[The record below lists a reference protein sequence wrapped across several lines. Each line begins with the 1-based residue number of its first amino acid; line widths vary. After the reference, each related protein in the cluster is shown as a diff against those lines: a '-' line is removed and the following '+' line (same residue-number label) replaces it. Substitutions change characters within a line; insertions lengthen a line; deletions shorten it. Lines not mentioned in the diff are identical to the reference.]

1 MMTGVASKILLT
13 IAVAAVGLLSLLY
26 FNQEKL
32 LFHPERLKKDHV
44 FPFSVPFEEIW
55 LDCDGAKVHTLLF
68 PKPNPKG
75 VVLYFHGNAGSM
87 REWGTL
93 HTDFDA
99 HPYDLWIMDYR
110 GFGKSEGS
118 LKGEAMM
125 QADALKMWE
134 AAQQRYAGKEIILY
148 GRSIGT
154 GVASALAAKH
164 PPKMLIL
171 ETPYYNLPDLVKQ
184 IAPWAPPFLLRY
196 QLMNDQ
202 HIQNQSFPV
211 HLIHGDRDS
220 LIPVSSSERLDAL
233 GDHIEFHLIKG
244 AEHNNVPAFRRY
256 HQVLATLLGD
266 PKVERTD

>member
-1 MMTGVASKILLT
+1 MMTGVVSKIVLT
-13 IAVAAVGLLSLLY
+13 IAVGCVAAFSFLY
-26 FNQEKL
+26 FNQEKFI
-32 LFHPERLKKDHV
+32 FHPEVLTKDHV

-55 LDCDGAKVHTLLF
+55 IESDGVKVHTVLF
-68 PKPNPKG
+68 PKEDPDG
-75 VVLYFHGNAGSM
+75 VVLYFHGNAGSL

-110 GFGKSEGS
+110 GFGKSEGKLTS
-118 LKGEAMM
+118 EAVLH
-125 QADALKMWE
+125 ADALKMWE
-134 AAQQRYAGKEIILY
+134 AAKQRYPDKEVIIY

-164 PPKMLIL
+164 PPKLLIL

-196 QLMNDQ
+196 RLMNDQ
-202 HIQNQSFPV
+202 YITNQPFPI
-211 HLIHGDRDS
+211 HLIHGDRDA
-220 LIPVSSSERLDAL
+220 LIPVSSSERLSTL

-244 AEHNNVPAFRRY
+244 AEHNNVPSFRRY
-256 HQVLATLLGD
+256 HEVLGSLLAQ
-266 PKVERTD
+266 P